1 MSQVKD
7 LADENEALKKQVAE
21 LSENLKGYE
30 KDYDE
35 IVNENDSLRA
45 KLQAYKAEEK
55 EDEESYDDEEEAEEE
70 EKVSEEEKEEAMDE
84 EEKSEEDEEEKSE
97 EEKQVDDSEEKAVA
111 IAKALRNLG
120 AEPVATKPKARALSQ
135 EEVLEKFAS
144 ISDPAERAKFYAQHR
159 NTIFN

>member
-30 KDYDE
+30 TDYDE

-45 KLQAYKAEEK
+45 QLSAYKAEDEEK
-55 EDEESYDDEEEAEEE
+55 EADYEEEAEEE
-70 EKVSEEEKEEAMDE
+70 EKVSEEEKESMDE

-97 EEKQVDDSEEKAVA
+97 EEKQSDDSEEKAIA
-111 IAKALRNLG
+111 IAQALRNLG

-144 ISDPAERAKFYAQHR
+144 IGDPAERAKFYAQHR

>member
-45 KLQAYKAEEK
+45 QLQAYKAEEK

-70 EKVSEEEKEEAMDE
+70 VVELEEVDE
-84 EEKSEEDEEEKSE
+84 EFEALFTEAQATLTEATLLELDDEE
-97 EEKQVDDSEEKAVA
+97 V
-111 IAKALRNLG
+111 
-120 AEPVATKPKARALSQ
+120 
-135 EEVLEKFAS
+135 
-144 ISDPAERAKFYAQHR
+144 
-159 NTIFN
+159 